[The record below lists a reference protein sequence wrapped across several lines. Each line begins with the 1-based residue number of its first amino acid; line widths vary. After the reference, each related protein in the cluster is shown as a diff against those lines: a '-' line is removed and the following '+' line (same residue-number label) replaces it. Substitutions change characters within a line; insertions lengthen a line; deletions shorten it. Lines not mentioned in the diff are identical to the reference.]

1 MASAGHL
8 TARSDVYGF
17 GVVLL
22 ELLLGRR
29 AFDQS
34 RPGREH
40 NLVEWARPLLV
51 RPKKLLRII
60 DPRMDGQYSEE
71 KAERVA
77 RLASDCLSE
86 NPKARPSMSEAVN
99 VLRDVLRADDVSLP
113 LPTPEDAAGMTMT
126 RTTTTTTTPTTTR
139 FER

>member
-1 MASAGHL
+1 M
-8 TARSDVYGF
+8 
-17 GVVLL
+17 VLL

-29 AFDQS
+29 ALDQS